1 MYLYLLYLS
10 TIKANKKLI
19 YYYKYPYDII
29 ILYLFRIQ
37 LWHMYDIV
45 SNGYLYMFIVCRHTT
60 HMQTHLLYID
70 VYCVSLLGY
79 TCILSL
85 NHIFVYDILNLID
98 IFIGYVQTKY
108 KKINEQLILCANRQ
122 INTHFVIAISFTQ
135 LIWGNDCRY

>member
-1 MYLYLLYLS
+1 MY
-10 TIKANKKLI
+10 IV
-19 YYYKYPYDII
+19 YPYLDI
-29 ILYLFRIQ
+29 
-37 LWHMYDIV
+37 H
-45 SNGYLYMFIVCRHTT
+45 
-60 HMQTHLLYID
+60 
-70 VYCVSLLGY
+70 